1 MAGWSIKQEPTI
13 CCLQETYFRAKDTHI
28 LKVRDWKKTLHANGI
43 LISDRMDS
51 KTKAI
56 KKRRIPY
63 NDMSQYKKRI

>member
-1 MAGWSIKQEPTI
+1 MF
-13 CCLQETYFRAKDTHI
+13 Y
-28 LKVRDWKKTLHANGI
+28 ANGNEKKLGAAI
-43 LISDRMDS
+43 LISDKIDC